1 MQRIL
6 APWCFRAASL
16 ESLPR
21 LCILQANAGKAYIS
35 LKLMKRDM
43 ETNGK
48 DGGAMDPIEGAGVL
62 RTRQ

>member
-1 MQRIL
+1 M
-6 APWCFRAASL
+6 
-16 ESLPR
+16 PR

-48 DGGAMDPIEGAGVL
+48 DGGAMDAIEGAGML
-62 RTRQ
+62 QTLQ